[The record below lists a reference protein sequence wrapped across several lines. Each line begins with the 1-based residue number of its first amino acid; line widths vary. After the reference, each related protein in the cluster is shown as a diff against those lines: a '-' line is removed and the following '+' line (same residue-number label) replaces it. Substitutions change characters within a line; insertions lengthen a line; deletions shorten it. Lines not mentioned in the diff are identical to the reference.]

1 MKTVFHICLPWNL
14 PGLITIGTL
23 LLFMIQ
29 STHAN
34 TFEDLQAKL
43 PGKVGR
49 WSAPTDDRVF
59 DDKTIFSYID
69 GAAEVYRAY
78 NFKRCLSRRY
88 TTLNGPAII
97 LDLFEMGSSEDA
109 FGVFTHDLDGTKVA
123 VGQDGRLRPGWLSFW
138 RAHYFVSIYMEEE
151 TAAAEQA
158 VMELGRLVADKIT
171 GNSTTPEILNML
183 PPVGLKSD
191 TIRYLHHFIVL
202 NYHYYLSDENILNIS
217 AETDAA
223 LAEYQIENQSARM
236 LLVIYPTAEMAA
248 KSWVAFL
255 RHYLPDADKKG
266 MGLLENN
273 KWAAIDMNGKLL
285 AIVLE
290 ADSRRLAEQLLG
302 QMNII
307 RLRI

>member
-14 PGLITIGTL
+14 SGLITIGTL

-29 STHAN
+29 NAHAN

-49 WSAPTDDRVF
+49 WSAQTDDRVF

-97 LDLFEMGSSEDA
+97 LDVFEMGSSEDA
-109 FGVFTHDLDGTKVA
+109 FGVFTHDLEGTTVA

-171 GNSTTPEILNML
+171 GNSTTPEIIDML

-223 LAEYQIENQSARM
+223 LAEYQTEKQSARM
-236 LLVIYPTAEMAA
+236 LLVKYPTAGIAA
-248 KSWVAFL
+248 KSWAAFL
-255 RHYLPDADKKG
+255 KHYLPDADKKG
-266 MGLLENN
+266 MALLENN
-273 KWAAIDMNGKLL
+273 KWAAIHINEKLL

-290 ADSRRLAEQLLG
+290 ADSRRLAEQLLDNV
-302 QMNII
+302 Q
-307 RLRI
+307 

>member
-1 MKTVFHICLPWNL
+1 MKTVFHIRTPWNL
-14 PGLITIGTL
+14 PGLITIGAL

-43 PGKVGR
+43 PGQVGR
-49 WSAPTDDRVF
+49 WSAQTDDRVF
-59 DDKTIFSYID
+59 DEKTIFSYID

-97 LDLFEMGSSEDA
+97 LDVFEMGSSEDA
-109 FGVFTHDLDGTKVA
+109 YGVFTHDLDGTKVA

-138 RAHYFVSIYMEEE
+138 RARYFVSIYMEEE

-171 GNSTTPEILNML
+171 GNSTTPEIIDML
-183 PPVGLKSD
+183 PPVGLQSD

-223 LAEYQIENQSARM
+223 LAEYQTENESARM
-236 LLVIYPTAEMAA
+236 LLVKYPTAEMAV
-248 KSWVAFL
+248 KSRVAFL
-255 RHYLPDADKKG
+255 KHYLPDADKKG
-266 MGLLENN
+266 MVLLENN
-273 KWAAIDMNGKLL
+273 KWAAININEKLL

-290 ADSRRLAEQLLG
+290 ADSRRLAEQLLDNV
-302 QMNII
+302 Q
-307 RLRI
+307 

>member
-1 MKTVFHICLPWNL
+1 MKTDFHILTSWSL

-34 TFEDLQAKL
+34 TIEDLQAII
-43 PGKVGR
+43 PGQVGR
-49 WSAPTDDRVF
+49 WSAQTDDRVF
-59 DDKTIFSYID
+59 DEKTIFSYID

-97 LDLFEMGSSEDA
+97 LDVFEMGSSEDA
-109 FGVFTHDLDGTKVA
+109 YGVFTHDLDGVKVA

-138 RAHYFVSIYMEEE
+138 RACYFVSIYMEEE
-151 TAAAEQA
+151 TAAAQQA
-158 VMELGRLVADKIT
+158 VMELGRLAADNIT
-171 GNSTTPEILNML
+171 GNSTTPEIIDML
-183 PPVGLKSD
+183 PTVGLQND

-223 LAEYQIENQSARM
+223 LAEYQIKKQSARM
-236 LLVIYPTAEMAA
+236 LLVKYPTAEIAVESRA
-248 KSWVAFL
+248 SFL
-255 RHYLPDADKKG
+255 KHYLPDADKKG
-266 MGLLENN
+266 MVLLENN
-273 KWAAIDMNGKLL
+273 KWAAINIHEKLL
-285 AIVLE
+285 VIVLE
-290 ADSRRLAEQLLG
+290 ADSRRLAEQLLDNV
-302 QMNII
+302 Q
-307 RLRI
+307 

>member
-1 MKTVFHICLPWNL
+1 MKTVFHICTPWNL
-14 PGLITIGTL
+14 PSLITISTL

-34 TFEDLQAKL
+34 TFEDLQAKI
-43 PGKVGR
+43 PRQVGR
-49 WSAPTDDRVF
+49 WSAKTGDRIF
-59 DDKTIFSYID
+59 DEKTIFSYIN

-97 LDLFEMGSSEDA
+97 LDVFEMGSSEDA
-109 FGVFTHDLDGTKVA
+109 YGVFTHDLDGTKVA

-138 RAHYFVSIYMEEE
+138 RARYFVSIYMEEE
-151 TAAAEQA
+151 SAAAEQA
-158 VMELGRLVADKIT
+158 VMELGRLIADNISGDSNTPKI
-171 GNSTTPEILNML
+171 IDLL
-183 PPVGLKSD
+183 PSVGLQVD

-223 LAEYQIENQSARM
+223 LAEYQTENQSALM
-236 LLVIYPTAEMAA
+236 LLVKYPTVEMAV
-248 KSWVAFL
+248 KSHANFL
-255 RHYLPDADKKG
+255 KYYLPDADIRG
-266 MGLLENN
+266 VVLLENN
-273 KWAAIDMNGKLL
+273 KWTAINVDEKLL

-290 ADSRRLAEQLLG
+290 ADSRQLAEQLLDNV
-302 QMNII
+302 Q
-307 RLRI
+307 

>member
-1 MKTVFHICLPWNL
+1 MKTVFHIRLLWNL
-14 PGLITIGTL
+14 LGLITIGTL
-23 LLFMIQ
+23 LLIMIQ

-43 PGKVGR
+43 PRQVGR
-49 WSAPTDDRVF
+49 WSAQTDDRVF
-59 DDKTIFSYID
+59 DEKTIFSYID

-78 NFKRCLSRRY
+78 NFKRCFSRRY

-97 LDLFEMGSSEDA
+97 LDIFEMSSSEDA
-109 FGVFTHDLDGTKVA
+109 YGVFTHDLDGTKVA

-138 RAHYFVSIYMEEE
+138 RARYFVSIYMEEE
-151 TAAAEQA
+151 IAAAEQA

-171 GNSTTPEILNML
+171 GNSTTPKIIDIL
-183 PPVGLKSD
+183 PPVGLQRD

-202 NYHYYLSDENILNIS
+202 NYHYYLSDENILNFS

-236 LLVIYPTAEMAA
+236 LLVKYPTAEMAV
-248 KSWVAFL
+248 KSRAAFL
-255 RHYLPDADKKG
+255 KHYLSDADKKG

-273 KWAAIDMNGKLL
+273 KWAAININKKLL
-285 AIVLE
+285 VIVLE
-290 ADSRRLAEQLLG
+290 ADSRRLAEQLLDNV
-302 QMNII
+302 Q
-307 RLRI
+307 

>member
-1 MKTVFHICLPWNL
+1 MKTVFHIRLPWNL

-43 PGKVGR
+43 PGQVGR
-49 WSAPTDDRVF
+49 WSAQTDDRVF
-59 DDKTIFSYID
+59 DEKTIFSYID

-78 NFKRCLSRRY
+78 NFKRCLARRY

-97 LDLFEMGSSEDA
+97 LDVFEMGSSEDA

-171 GNSTTPEILNML
+171 GNSTTPEIIDML

-223 LAEYQIENQSARM
+223 LAEYQTENQSARM
-236 LLVIYPTAEMAA
+236 LLVKYPTAEMAV
-248 KSWVAFL
+248 KSWAAFL
-255 RHYLPDADKKG
+255 KHYLPDADKKG
-266 MGLLENN
+266 MELLENN
-273 KWAAIDMNGKLL
+273 KWAAININEKLL

-290 ADSRRLAEQLLG
+290 ADSRRLAEQLLDNV
-302 QMNII
+302 Q
-307 RLRI
+307 

>member
-1 MKTVFHICLPWNL
+1 
-14 PGLITIGTL
+14 
-23 LLFMIQ
+23 MIQ

-43 PGKVGR
+43 PGQVGR
-49 WSAPTDDRVF
+49 WSVRTDDRVF
-59 DDKTIFSYID
+59 DEETIFNYID

-97 LDLFEMGSSEDA
+97 LDVFEMGSSENA

-138 RAHYFVSIYMEEE
+138 KAHYFISVYMEEE

-158 VMELGRLVADKIT
+158 VMELGRLVADIIT
-171 GNSTTPEILNML
+171 GNSIKPEIIDML

-223 LAEYQIENQSARM
+223 LAEYQTENQSARM
-236 LLVIYPTAEMAA
+236 LLVEYPTAEMAV
-248 KSWVAFL
+248 KSWTAFL
-255 RHYLPDADKKG
+255 KHYLPDADKKG

-273 KWAAIDMNGKLL
+273 KWAAINISERLL

-290 ADSRRLAEQLLG
+290 ADSRRLAEQLLVNV
-302 QMNII
+302 Q
-307 RLRI
+307 

>member
-1 MKTVFHICLPWNL
+1 MKTVFQIRTPLNL

-23 LLFMIQ
+23 FLIMIQ

-34 TFEDLQAKL
+34 TFEDLQAKI
-43 PGKVGR
+43 PGQVGR
-49 WSAPTDDRVF
+49 WSAQAEDRVF
-59 DDKTIFSYID
+59 DEKTIFSYID

-97 LDLFEMGSSEDA
+97 LDVFQMGSSEDA
-109 FGVFTHDLDGTKVA
+109 YGVFTHDLDGTKVA
-123 VGQDGRLRPGWLSFW
+123 VGQEGRMRQGWLSFW

-158 VMELGRLVADKIT
+158 VMELGRQVADKIT
-171 GNSTTPEILNML
+171 GNSTTPKIIDML
-183 PPVGLKSD
+183 PPVGLQSD
-191 TIRYLHHFIVL
+191 TIRYLHHFILL

-223 LAEYQIENQSARM
+223 LAEYQTKNQSARM
-236 LLVIYPTAEMAA
+236 LLVKYPTAEMAV
-248 KSWVAFL
+248 KSRAAFL
-255 RHYLPDADKKG
+255 KHYLPDADKKG
-266 MGLLENN
+266 MVLLENN
-273 KWAAIDMNGKLL
+273 KWAAININQKLL

-290 ADSRRLAEQLLG
+290 ADSRRLAEQLLDNV
-302 QMNII
+302 Q
-307 RLRI
+307 

>member
-1 MKTVFHICLPWNL
+1 
-14 PGLITIGTL
+14 
-23 LLFMIQ
+23 MIQ
-29 STHAN
+29 STYAN
-34 TFEDLQAKL
+34 TFEDLQTKL
-43 PGKVGR
+43 PGQVGR
-49 WSAPTDDRVF
+49 WSAKTDDRVF
-59 DDKTIFSYID
+59 DEKTIFSYID

-97 LDLFEMGSSEDA
+97 MDVFDMGSSEDA

-158 VMELGRLVADKIT
+158 VMQLGRLVADKIT
-171 GNSTTPEILNML
+171 GNSITPEIIDML
-183 PPVGLKSD
+183 PPVGLKND

-223 LAEYQIENQSARM
+223 LAKYQTENQSARM
-236 LLVIYPTAEMAA
+236 LLVKYPTVEMAE
-248 KSWVAFL
+248 KSWAAFL
-255 RHYLPDADKKG
+255 KHYLPDANKKG
-266 MGLLENN
+266 MALLENN
-273 KWAAIDMNGKLL
+273 KWAAININERLL

-290 ADSRRLAEQLLG
+290 ADSRRLAEQLLDNV
-302 QMNII
+302 Q
-307 RLRI
+307 

>member
-1 MKTVFHICLPWNL
+1 MKTVFHICLSWNL

-29 STHAN
+29 SIHAN

-43 PGKVGR
+43 PGQVGR
-49 WSAPTDDRVF
+49 WSAQTGDRVF
-59 DDKTIFSYID
+59 DEKTIFSYID

-88 TTLNGPAII
+88 TTLKGPAII
-97 LDLFEMGSSEDA
+97 LDVFEMGSSEDA
-109 FGVFTHDLDGTKVA
+109 FGVFTHDLDGTNVA

-138 RAHYFVSIYMEEE
+138 KAHFFVSIYMEEE

-171 GNSTTPEILNML
+171 GNSTTPEIIDLL

-191 TIRYLHHFIVL
+191 TIRYMHHFIVL

-217 AETDAA
+217 AETDAV
-223 LAEYQIENQSARM
+223 LAEYQTENQSARM
-236 LLVIYPTAEMAA
+236 LLVKYPTAEMAVKA
-248 KSWVAFL
+248 RAAFL

-273 KWAAIDMNGKLL
+273 KWAAVNINEKLL
-285 AIVLE
+285 VIVLE

-302 QMNII
+302 Q
-307 RLRI
+307 RKD